1 MLLNYAWPG
10 NVRELRL
17 AIERAGQL
25 GGNGSIAAEAVMEA
39 IDLGS
44 VAQPVVAGYSD
55 ERTLLLKMCEAQQWN
70 AAAIAGALS
79 ISRTTLHRRL
89 RELGLSL
96 RRAKKYHFV
105 PRCPEQFEPT
115 DPVTVHGPS

>member
-1 MLLNYAWPG
+1 
-10 NVRELRL
+10 
-17 AIERAGQL
+17 
-25 GGNGSIAAEAVMEA
+25 MEA

-44 VAQPVVAGYSD
+44 VAQPVVAGYTD
-55 ERTLLLKMCEAQQWN
+55 ERTLLLRMCVEQQWN
-70 AAAIAGALS
+70 AAAIAGALG

-105 PRCPEQFEPT
+105 PRCAEQSEPLDALNVH
-115 DPVTVHGPS
+115 DPS